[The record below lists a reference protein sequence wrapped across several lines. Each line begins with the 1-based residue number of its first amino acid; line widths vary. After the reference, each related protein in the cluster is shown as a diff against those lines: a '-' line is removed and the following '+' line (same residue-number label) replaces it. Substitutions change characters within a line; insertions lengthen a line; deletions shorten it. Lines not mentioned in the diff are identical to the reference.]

1 MYRLNKI
8 RIPLKTLSLQKQIL
22 RTLGA
27 LLFGILMGAF
37 SKYLD
42 APIGRMPAFLK
53 AFDRKLDFHNFL
65 GGFAPWIVI
74 AVFISVR
81 SKSPLRAAVNVFCF
95 FCGMV
100 ASYYLYS
107 YYIAGFY
114 PQNYARIWILF
125 ALAAPFL
132 AYLCWYAVGQGIAA
146 FLLSA
151 AILGVLMNTAFYY
164 GMFYIGVSSWL
175 NVTMLLL
182 GVLILHKSFWE
193 TCGMAALGAV
203 FAVMMEILIPF
214 HIW

>member
-1 MYRLNKI
+1 MNRLNKI
-8 RIPLKTLSLQKQIL
+8 RIPLKTLSLQRQIVH
-22 RTLGA
+22 TLGV
-27 LLFGILMGAF
+27 LFLGILMGTF

-42 APIGRMPAFLK
+42 APIGKMPEFLK
-53 AFDRKLDFHNFL
+53 AIDRSLDFHNFL

-74 AVFISVR
+74 AVLISVR
-81 SKSPLRAAVNVFCF
+81 SQSPLRAAINVFCF

-107 YYIAGFY
+107 YFIAGFY
-114 PQNYARIWILF
+114 PKNYARIWILLT
-125 ALAAPFL
+125 LASPFL
-132 AYLCWYAVGQGIAA
+132 AYPCWYAVGRGIVA

-151 AILGVLMNTAFYY
+151 AILGVLINTAFYY

-175 NVTMLLL
+175 NAVMLLL
-182 GVLILHKSFWE
+182 GILILHKSFWE
-193 TCGMAALGAV
+193 TCGTIALGAV